1 VRVHELDFDLPSDRI
16 AQTPSRR
23 RDDAR
28 LLVVDRGSGA
38 LTDRR
43 FRDLPRHL
51 DPGDLVVLNDTRV
64 VAARLSGRRATGGAV
79 EVLLTREHGAGR
91 WEALVRPGRRVR
103 AGDELVFGSRL
114 RARVAEALEGGG
126 RLLDFVLDD
135 GRRSRRDEP
144 TEPARRRTAR
154 QPRVEGRAAAGT
166 QRRHGTTGAGP
177 PTGAG
182 AIAMELERLGRVPL
196 PPYIRR
202 APVAADR
209 RRYQTVYASRPGA
222 VAAPTAGLH
231 FTAATFR
238 SLAARGVGVA
248 RLCLHVGP
256 GTFRPPPE
264 ESGLAPE
271 PEPFEIGAGCAAAI
285 SAARAGGGTVC
296 CVGTTVVRAL
306 ETAALRAPSRARRA
320 GEPFPPGALSGETDL
335 LIRPPFEFR
344 VTDRL
349 ITNFH
354 LPRSSPLLLVAA
366 FAGADL
372 VREAYRHA
380 VRAGYRFYS
389 YGDAM
394 LIL

>member
-1 VRVHELDFDLPSDRI
+1 VRVHELDFDLPPERV

-28 LLVVDRGSGA
+28 LLVVDRRRGA

-51 DPGDLVVLNDTRV
+51 DPGDLVVLNDSRV

-79 EVLLTREHGAGR
+79 EVLLTRDRGAGR

-103 AGDELVFGSRL
+103 PGEELAFGSRL
-114 RARVAEALEGGG
+114 RARVMEALEGGG
-126 RLLDFVLDD
+126 RVLEFAMDE
-135 GRRSRRDEP
+135 GRGSRRDEP
-144 TEPARRRTAR
+144 PGPRRRRTAGPADAGTAR
-154 QPRVEGRAAAGT
+154 RRGTSGAAPRNGAAA
-166 QRRHGTTGAGP
+166 
-177 PTGAG
+177 
-182 AIAMELERLGRVPL
+182 IARELERLGRVPL

-202 APVAADR
+202 PPVAADR

-231 FTAATFR
+231 FTGATFR

-285 SAARAGGGTVC
+285 TAARAGGGAVC

-306 ETAALRAPSRARRA
+306 ETAALRAPSRSGRAR
-320 GEPFPPGALSGETDL
+320 EPFPRGALSGETDL

>member
-1 VRVHELDFDLPSDRI
+1 
-16 AQTPSRR
+16 
-23 RDDAR
+23 
-28 LLVVDRGSGA
+28 VVQA
-38 LTDRR
+38 L
-43 FRDLPRHL
+43 
-51 DPGDLVVLNDTRV
+51 G
-64 VAARLSGRRATGGAV
+64 
-79 EVLLTREHGAGR
+79 
-91 WEALVRPGRRVR
+91 
-103 AGDELVFGSRL
+103 
-114 RARVAEALEGGG
+114 GGG
-126 RLLDFVLDD
+126 RLLDFALED
-135 GRRSRRDEP
+135 GRGSTGDEPSGPPRRRAAGPGVPGPSRRGE
-144 TEPARRRTAR
+144 TGRRA
-154 QPRVEGRAAAGT
+154 
-166 QRRHGTTGAGP
+166 RRHGAK
-177 PTGAG
+177 

-209 RRYQTVYASRPGA
+209 RRYQTVYASIPGA

-231 FTAATFR
+231 FTGATFR

-285 SAARAGGGTVC
+285 SAARAGGGAVC
-296 CVGTTVVRAL
+296 CVGTTVVRAV
-306 ETAALRAPSRARRA
+306 ETAALRARSGARPA

>member
-1 VRVHELDFDLPSDRI
+1 VRVHELDFELPPERI
-16 AQTPSRR
+16 AQAPPRR

-28 LLVVDRGSGA
+28 LLVLDRGCGSIQ
-38 LTDRR
+38 DRR

-51 DPGDLVVLNDTRV
+51 EPGDLVVLNETRV
-64 VAARLSGRRATGGAV
+64 VPARLSGRRASGGAV
-79 EVLLTREHGAGR
+79 EVLLTRDRGAGR

-103 AGDELVFGSRL
+103 PGEELSFGPRL
-114 RARVAEALEGGG
+114 RAQVVESLEGGG
-126 RLLDFVLDD
+126 RILAFELASPA
-135 GRRSRRDEP
+135 GAARAAREP
-144 TEPARRRTAR
+144 GAEEARRNGAEALAR
-154 QPRVEGRAAAGT
+154 EIES
-166 QRRHGTTGAGP
+166 
-177 PTGAG
+177 AG
-182 AIAMELERLGRVPL
+182 AVPL

-238 SLAARGVGVA
+238 ALVLRGVGVA

-271 PEPFEIGAGCAAAI
+271 SEPFEIGPACAAEI
-285 SAARAGGGTVC
+285 AAVKAAGGAVC

-306 ETAALRAPSRARRA
+306 ETAALRSAG
-320 GEPFPPGALSGETDL
+320 GEPAGLSGETDL
-335 LIRPPFEFR
+335 LIRPPFEFQ
-344 VTDRL
+344 VTDHL

-372 VREAYRHA
+372 AREAYRHA
-380 VRAGYRFYS
+380 LRAGYRFYS